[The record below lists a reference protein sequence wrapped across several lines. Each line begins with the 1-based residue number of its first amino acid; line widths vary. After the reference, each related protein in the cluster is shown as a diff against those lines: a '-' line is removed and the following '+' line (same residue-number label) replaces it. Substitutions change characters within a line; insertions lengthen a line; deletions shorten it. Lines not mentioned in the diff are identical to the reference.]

1 MKLKKWGALLLA
13 LCMIVMMFPTT
24 VMANGDSLAGPD
36 AEKKVIEN
44 DLIVYDTTLVM
55 VHGDE
60 EWNED
65 NEEQIRLSVTLE
77 EQ

>member
-44 DLIVYDTTLVM
+44 DLIVQLLV
-55 VHGDE
+55 
-60 EWNED
+60 
-65 NEEQIRLSVTLE
+65 LE
-77 EQ
+77 YK

>member
-1 MKLKKWGALLLA
+1 MKNFVCKSSTNNKISAIGSNQRL
-13 LCMIVMMFPTT
+13 
-24 VMANGDSLAGPD
+24 
-36 AEKKVIEN
+36 EN

>member
-36 AEKKVIEN
+36 AETKVIEN
-44 DLIVYDTTLVM
+44 DLIVQLPSFNELV
-55 VHGDE
+55 DE
-60 EWNED
+60 PAD
-65 NEEQIRLSVTLE
+65 GVS
-77 EQ
+77 

>member
-13 LCMIVMMFPTT
+13 LCMIVMVFPTT

-44 DLIVYDTTLVM
+44 DLIVQLPSSLDDMIGTSAGN
-55 VHGDE
+55 GD
-60 EWNED
+60 WLAVAGG
-65 NEEQIRLSVTLE
+65 RFYS
-77 EQ
+77 

>member
-36 AEKKVIEN
+36 AEKKIKN
-44 DLIVYDTTLVM
+44 RYH
-55 VHGDE
+55 VHVCC
-60 EWNED
+60 
-65 NEEQIRLSVTLE
+65 R
-77 EQ
+77 